1 MSKIQLGTIVGINER
16 IRESFEKVLGL
27 GLPTCQISCTA
38 EFMVDKLN
46 PAQIRKAA
54 EESGIT
60 ISSFFLLFE
69 GQVWDRFTGY
79 PTMGFVAVRYRKSR
93 LELAKKFADMVADIG
108 VESITCHVGFIPDD
122 EKSPVYTSFLPVM
135 REAVRYVNEKGMY
148 FCFETGQELPSTL
161 KRTIRDLDCEK
172 VGINLD
178 PANLIIY
185 GKANPL
191 DACEIFGRYV
201 RGMHAKDALWPNRD
215 EHLGPEVPLGKGE
228 VRFELLIPR
237 LKAKGF
243 KGPITIEREIAGPEQ
258 KRDILAAKEYLE
270 PFL

>member
-1 MSKIQLGTIVGINER
+1 MARIELGTIVGITGG
-16 IRESFEKVLGL
+16 IKESFDKVLGL
-27 GLPTCQISCTA
+27 GLSTCQISCTA
-38 EFMVDKLN
+38 EFMVDTLN

-54 EESGIT
+54 ETSGIR

-69 GQVWDRFTGY
+69 GQVWDRFKGY
-79 PTMGFVAVRYRKSR
+79 PTMGFVPPKHRTHR
-93 LELAKKFADMVADIG
+93 LALAKRFADMVAEIG
-108 VESITCHVGFIPDD
+108 VPSITCHVGFIPDD
-122 EKSPVYTSFLPVM
+122 ENDPDYVSFVPVM
-135 REAVRYVNEKGMY
+135 REAVRYVNDRGMY

-161 KRTIRDLDCEK
+161 RRTIRDLDCEK

-191 DACEIFGRYV
+191 DACAIFGEYV
-201 RGMHAKDALWPNRD
+201 RGMHAKDACWPNRD
-215 EHLGPEVPLGKGE
+215 EHLGPEVALGKGD
-228 VRFELLIPR
+228 VRFDLLIPR

-243 KGPITIEREIAGPEQ
+243 KGPITIEREISGPEQ
-258 KRDILAAKEYLE
+258 KRDILAAKEFLD